1 MAIGVW
7 QLLLDMG
14 ILSSVDQHLYFQDTY
29 VFYQISSDEC
39 NYLYWEFEGEEAWQ
53 NGVRLLLQLVPLIPS
68 RAGICELSHQ
78 KIEDSEESSDEIL
91 ACLISAIRSCD
102 FPAQECRNTEGSW
115 KGGFSKNGFRPSLE
129 IRSRP
134 FFFSRASPQAQKK
147 KTLGPRMIL
156 HSRPKT
162 ITPIQKEV
170 AREIQCSFPHS
181 LMISGSGMK
190 ESLGLEKKATVSK
203 VLAES
208 SNFRE
213 NKTEL

>member
-115 KGGFSKNGFRPSLE
+115 KGGPMDPPGPCILAFLTPGLTFLKEEEVS
-129 IRSRP
+129 
-134 FFFSRASPQAQKK
+134 
-147 KTLGPRMIL
+147 PRMDSGHL
-156 HSRPKT
+156 LRSGQDHSSSREPHPKLR
-162 ITPIQKEV
+162 KRRFW
-170 AREIQCSFPHS
+170 A
-181 LMISGSGMK
+181 
-190 ESLGLEKKATVSK
+190 LG
-203 VLAES
+203 
-208 SNFRE
+208 
-213 NKTEL
+213 